1 MKRHFTV
8 IFIGLLGVIVYIFFL
23 AKPPEQSPSTPLLD
37 SKTSPEATF
46 VANEV
51 NNEKITTQM
60 DKTKEPFSP
69 EPSSPEPSSP
79 EPFSPEPSSPV
90 TQPLLKDRAT
100 LLSQGQILSPV
111 PGAVVTRR
119 QLLTGSI
126 ANFDARQHY
135 FLIIQSQHFGQ
146 IHYPQAEL
154 LSADWE
160 TTGTY
165 GSVNQKYG
173 YRYDTFVVQTSE
185 AETAQIMTDSINRGK
200 GLAELPPETTI
211 ITDKVTVICCQ

>member
-8 IFIGLLGVIVYIFFL
+8 IFVGLLGVIIYIFFL
-23 AKPPEQSPSTPLLD
+23 AKPPEQSPSTPSLD
-37 SKTSPEATF
+37 SKTTPEPTF

-51 NNEKITTQM
+51 NSEKTTTQI
-60 DKTKEPFSP
+60 DKTKESFSPELFSP
-69 EPSSPEPSSP
+69 EPSSR
-79 EPFSPEPSSPV
+79 V

-111 PGAVVTRR
+111 SGAVVTRR

-173 YRYDTFVVQTSE
+173 YRYDTFVVQTGEVES
-185 AETAQIMTDSINRGK
+185 AQIITDSITRGK
-200 GLAELPPETTI
+200 GFAELPPDTTI
-211 ITDKVTVICCQ
+211 ITEKVTVICCQ